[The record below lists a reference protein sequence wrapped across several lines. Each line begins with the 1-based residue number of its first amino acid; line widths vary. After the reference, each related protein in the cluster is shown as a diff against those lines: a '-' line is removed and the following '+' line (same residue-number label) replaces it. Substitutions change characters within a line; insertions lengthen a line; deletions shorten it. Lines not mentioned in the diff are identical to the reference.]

1 MGGIPRNMT
10 AWTVAALLLGGSSLS
25 FGQAGPQDNW
35 VFEPELAW
43 GSAGSSNGQFNF
55 TFGLNSV
62 FTGGIAADATN
73 LFVCDVNNH
82 RIQVFDKSGAFLRK
96 WGTGGSDPG
105 QFVRPEGLAV
115 DSLHVFVSDQGNNR
129 IQVFTKDGSFVH
141 QWGGSGSGD
150 GLFASPRGLA
160 ADAQRIYVADVSNNR
175 IQVFDKSG
183 AFITKWGSLGSVAG
197 QFNAPQ
203 CVAVDEQY
211 VYVLD
216 AWNKR
221 IQVFDLEGT
230 FVRSWSLS
238 HIGVPDNGLWIS
250 TFSLAVDA
258 HNVYVGYGRSVNSP
272 VNTRFQVFNKYG
284 DLLWEFSAVNTL
296 PLRWPAGI
304 VADNPLAYIVDAAS
318 PNILPLRRIFRTL
331 GPLVPDAVPLADVLS
346 VSQRNGQPIIDVDYL
361 LTDPDDSTVTVYAA
375 AFVVS
380 TNVAP
385 HLADLVP
392 MRTFVEDT
400 ATNIGPGLAPGSTR
414 RLSWDMQADAL
425 SAKITNFGNVKVS
438 ILAKDDRGL
447 LDLHFLGIPAVDTN
461 VAFEISREPL
471 YDRDFLPVWFWLL
484 AAGDTNVTLSTGQVV
499 GVGGSYNGLTL
510 ASGTNTT
517 ADGRSFLYER
527 LQVRAANANEMKV
540 AREASTPGTVAQWTP
555 RRDPPPAGYK
565 VNAFNF
571 VTSPT
576 NGWWVVPLP

>member
-1 MGGIPRNMT
+1 MVGFPRIMT
-10 AWTVAALLLGGSSLS
+10 AWTVAALMLGGASLS

-55 TFGLNSV
+55 SVGLDYRY
-62 FTGGIAADATN
+62 TGGMAVDATN
-73 LFVCDVNNH
+73 LYVCDLLNN
-82 RIQVFDKSGAFLRK
+82 RVQVFDKAGAFLRK
-96 WGTGGSDPG
+96 WGTSGSNTG
-105 QFVRPEGLAV
+105 QLLRPEGLAI
-115 DSLHVFVSDQGNNR
+115 DGLHVFVSDRGNDR
-129 IQVFTKDGSFVH
+129 IQVFTKDGTFVH
-141 QWGGSGSGD
+141 TWGGAGSGNGQFSD
-150 GLFASPRGLA
+150 PRGIA
-160 ADAQRIYVADVSNNR
+160 VDTQRVYVADVSNNR
-175 IQVFDKSG
+175 IQVFDKTG
-183 AFITKWGSLGSVAG
+183 TFITKWGTLGSVAG

-221 IQVFDLEGT
+221 LQVFDKAGT
-230 FVRSWSLS
+230 FVRSWSLP
-238 HIGVPDNGLWIS
+238 IDVPDNGLWIS

-258 HNVYVGYGRSVNSP
+258 HNVYVGYARSINNP
-272 VNTRFQVFNKYG
+272 VTTRLRIYDKYG
-284 DLLWEFSAVNTL
+284 VQQWAYSANNSL

-304 VADNPLAYIVDAAS
+304 AVDNPVMYILDGSA

-331 GPLVPDAVPLADVLS
+331 GPLAPDAIPLADVLS
-346 VSQRNGQPIIDVDYL
+346 VSQRNGQPIVDVDYL
-361 LTDPDDSTVTVYAA
+361 LTDSDDSTITVYAA
-375 AFVVS
+375 AFVVG
-380 TNVAP
+380 TNAAP
-385 HLADLVP
+385 HLADILP
-392 MRTFVEDT
+392 MRTFVEGT
-400 ATNIGPGLAPGSTR
+400 ATNIGPGIAPGSTR
-414 RLSWDMQADAL
+414 RLSWDMEADAL
-425 SAKITNFGNVKVS
+425 TAKITNFGNVKVS

-447 LDLHFLGIPAVDTN
+447 LDLHFLSIPAVGTN
-461 VAFEISREPL
+461 VPFEISRAPL
-471 YDRDFLPVWFWLL
+471 LEHDFLPLWFWLL
-484 AAGDTNVTLSTGQVV
+484 AAGDTNITLSTNQVV
-499 GVGGSYNGLTL
+499 GASGGYNGLTL

-540 AREASTPGTVAQWTP
+540 AREASTPGTVAQWVP
-555 RRDPPPAGYK
+555 RREPPPAGYK